1 MADETNKTEKQ
12 EPFVYTYSAQEQE
25 EVQRIRQKYL
35 PPEQSKLEQLRRL
48 DASVTRPGTIMSIL
62 LGVAGTLVFG
72 TGMCL
77 VLVWEQFAA
86 GIIVGVLGL
95 AVLAAAYPVYERIT
109 ARRRQQLAPQILK
122 LTDELMK

>member
-1 MADETNKTEKQ
+1 MADETNKTAKQ

-48 DASVTRPGTIMSIL
+48 DASVTLPGTIVSIL

-77 VLVWEQFAA
+77 VLVWEQFVA
-86 GIIVGVLGL
+86 GVIVGLLGL